1 MRIKAALSQET
12 PIDGGMHR
20 DDRFLKRIFQ
30 RFLLPNMFSVLGA
43 TANTLVDSAIIGN
56 LMGTQALA
64 AMNLCGPVSLL
75 CCAAGGLIGSGGGYL
90 AAGFIGK
97 NDERSSR
104 QCYTAAVLLETLFG
118 LIVAIVGCAFIQYV
132 VKLLGADSALS
143 EMTKSYARI
152 LLLSAPLKCLL
163 YVPFHFLRLE
173 GKPEAV
179 SVSLLAMIA
188 VNGVLD
194 VLLIQMGFGMAG
206 ASAASALGTLA
217 GVGIGFFYLHRSSF
231 QFVSLRGAGR
241 LTGRLLLLGSPAAV
255 NNLLAML
262 RMVLLNR
269 LLMRAGGSGW
279 VAAFTLA
286 GSLADFA
293 LCVLN
298 GVSQTAVPLI
308 GVYRAEK
315 NNVALR
321 RLTMLQLIYGEA
333 LICVFALVVALFPG
347 LFCGLFGLHASV
359 QAELAARMF
368 ALALPFSMLCTVLFF
383 FYSAMERVGL
393 ANWIVFCRVFLF
405 AVPPAFLLLHTG
417 AAVWLFYPLSEV
429 LTLLALLPAL
439 KRERRRNPAL
449 TPALLLDDRMEREGK
464 VIDFSVENRPSA
476 VTEAAE
482 KISAFCEANS
492 LTPKELMAVSLSIE
506 EMLLIILEH
515 CFQQGESATADVRVY
530 VLPDEIGIRIRN
542 AGKTFNP
549 LEYYKEQ
556 RDKDAFG
563 ETLGLRMIEAMA
575 KKVIYQRT
583 FGVNTLTI
591 SL

>member
-152 LLLSAPLKCLL
+152 LMLSAPLKCLL

-217 GVGIGFFYLHRSSF
+217 GVGIGFF
-231 QFVSLRGAGR
+231 
-241 LTGRLLLLGSPAAV
+241 
-255 NNLLAML
+255 
-262 RMVLLNR
+262 
-269 LLMRAGGSGW
+269 
-279 VAAFTLA
+279 
-286 GSLADFA
+286 
-293 LCVLN
+293 
-298 GVSQTAVPLI
+298 
-308 GVYRAEK
+308 
-315 NNVALR
+315 
-321 RLTMLQLIYGEA
+321 
-333 LICVFALVVALFPG
+333 IC
-347 LFCGLFGLHASV
+347 
-359 QAELAARMF
+359 
-368 ALALPFSMLCTVLFF
+368 
-383 FYSAMERVGL
+383 
-393 ANWIVFCRVFLF
+393 
-405 AVPPAFLLLHTG
+405 TG
-417 AAVWLFYPLSEV
+417 AAFNLF
-429 LTLLALLPAL
+429 
-439 KRERRRNPAL
+439 RCGGR
-449 TPALLLDDRMEREGK
+449 G
-464 VIDFSVENRPSA
+464 
-476 VTEAAE
+476 
-482 KISAFCEANS
+482 
-492 LTPKELMAVSLSIE
+492 
-506 EMLLIILEH
+506 
-515 CFQQGESATADVRVY
+515 G
-530 VLPDEIGIRIRN
+530 
-542 AGKTFNP
+542 
-549 LEYYKEQ
+549 
-556 RDKDAFG
+556 
-563 ETLGLRMIEAMA
+563 
-575 KKVIYQRT
+575 
-583 FGVNTLTI
+583 
-591 SL
+591 

>member
-1 MRIKAALSQET
+1 MRTKTSLSRT
-12 PIDGGMHR
+12 PPAEEGMHR
-20 DDRFLKRIFQ
+20 DDRFLKSIFQ
-30 RFLLPNMFSVLGA
+30 RFLVPNMFSVLGA

-64 AMNLCGPVSLL
+64 AMNLCGPISLL

-118 LIVAIVGCAFIQYV
+118 PFVAIVGCIFIRYLIQI
-132 VKLLGADSALS
+132 LGAGSTLS
-143 EMTKSYARI
+143 EMTKSYVRI

-173 GKPEAV
+173 GKPGAV
-179 SVSLLAMIA
+179 SISLLAMIG

-206 ASAASALGTLA
+206 ASAASALGTLV

-231 QFVSLRGAGR
+231 QLVSLKGTAG

-255 NNLLAML
+255 NNLLAMM

-269 LLMRAGGSGW
+269 LMMRAGGSEW

-321 RLTMLQLIYGEA
+321 RLTVLQIRYGEI
-333 LICVFALVVALFPG
+333 LISAFALVVAFFPG
-347 LFCGLFGLHASV
+347 IFCELFGLHASV
-359 QAELAARMF
+359 QAGTAARMF
-368 ALALPFSMLCTVLFF
+368 AFSLPFSMLCTVFF
-383 FYSAMERVGL
+383 FFFSAMERVGL
-393 ANWIVFCRVFLF
+393 ANWIVVCRVFLF

-417 AAVWLFYPLSEV
+417 APVWLFYPLSEL
-429 LTLLALLPAL
+429 LTLAALLPAL
-439 KRERRRNPAL
+439 KLERRRDPAL
-449 TPALLLDDRMEREGK
+449 TLVLLLDDRMEREGK
-464 VIDFSVENRPSA
+464 VIDFSVEN
-476 VTEAAE
+476 EAD
-482 KISAFCEANS
+482 N
-492 LTPKELMAVSLSIE
+492 
-506 EMLLIILEH
+506 
-515 CFQQGESATADVRVY
+515 
-530 VLPDEIGIRIRN
+530 
-542 AGKTFNP
+542 
-549 LEYYKEQ
+549 
-556 RDKDAFG
+556 
-563 ETLGLRMIEAMA
+563 
-575 KKVIYQRT
+575 
-583 FGVNTLTI
+583 
-591 SL
+591 